1 MKKTLCIILALCLV
15 LALGA
20 CSKAPAAQASPGNAA
35 PAGQQSAAVSDTST
49 VAVGAVILA
58 RDDVSEDQIYAFVSN
73 IFDNVAA
80 ITEQHAK
87 GGELDLKFA
96 AGVTSVPYHPGAAK
110 YFAEKG
116 VTVAAV
122 KEGAGTGAKGN
133 LTFGTGGDTGT
144 YYGFGSVLANF
155 VSGKTDFTVTA
166 VVSGGS
172 KANIE
177 DLMSGD
183 VQLGFAQSD
192 VMSYAYNGE
201 RLFDTALKDFSVV
214 AALYMEQ
221 VQIVT
226 LNPEIKTVADLGGRA
241 VSIGAAGSGVYFNA
255 IDILNVY
262 GLTESDIRPTYQSFD
277 ESTEALLDGQIDA
290 AFVVAGAPTT
300 AVTSLAATNDVYL
313 VSLDDEHINKLMAES
328 PFYAKATIS
337 KDVYGTPED
346 ATTVAM
352 SAVVIARNDV
362 SDVDVYNFLY
372 GTFENLDS
380 LAHAKAAELSLEFA
394 SSFGGVPYHPGAVAY
409 FADKGINIG

>member
-1 MKKTLCIILALCLV
+1 MKKILALALALCMI
-15 LALGA
+15 LALGVTA
-20 CSKAPAAQASPGNAA
+20 FADDAVAPKDGGSKL
-35 PAGQQSAAVSDTST
+35 TFT
-49 VAVGAVILA
+49 
-58 RDDVSEDQIYAFVSN
+58 
-73 IFDNVAA
+73 
-80 ITEQHAK
+80 T
-87 GGELDLKFA
+87 GGE
-96 AGVTSVPYHPGAAK
+96 S
-110 YFAEKG
+110 
-116 VTVAAV
+116 
-122 KEGAGTGAKGN
+122 
-133 LTFGTGGDTGT
+133 GT
-144 YYGFGSVLANF
+144 YYGFGSVLAQK
-155 VSGKTDFTVTA
+155 VSEVTSSNVTA
-166 VVSGGS
+166 ITSGGS
-172 KANIE
+172 AANI
-177 DLMSGD
+177 DALDVGD
-183 VQLGFAQSD
+183 AQLGFSQSD
-192 VMSYAYNGE
+192 VLAYAYEGT
-201 RLFDTALKDFSVV
+201 RTFADLGAIQSFSIV
-214 AALYMEQ
+214 APLYMEQ

-226 LNPEIKTVADLGGRA
+226 LNPDIKTVADLAGKA

-262 GLTESDIRPTYQSFD
+262 GITESDIRPTYQSFD